1 MNCEMLGE
9 LVGGWLVTSGV
20 KVFLILAAVIFID
33 KFLNTAFNKFLE
45 SKKEINAEHNKN
57 LQTICSMLNSGLK
70 FAVFAVAVMLI
81 LEELGLN
88 IGPLIAAAGILGV
101 AVSFGSQK
109 LVEDLISG
117 FIIIINNQIRVGDM
131 VQIETKRGR
140 VEKIT
145 LSMVVLKDDS
155 GEIHFIRN
163 GRIGVI
169 TRELAD

>member
-20 KVFLILAAVIFID
+20 KIFLILAAVIFID

-70 FAVFAVAVMLI
+70 FAVFAVAIMLI

>member
-9 LVGGWLVTSGV
+9 LAGGWLVTSGV
-20 KVFLILAAVIFID
+20 KIFLILAAVIFID

-70 FAVFAVAVMLI
+70 FAVFAVAIMLI

>member
-1 MNCEMLGE
+1 MNCELLGE
-9 LVGGWLVTSGV
+9 LAGRWLVTSGS
-20 KVFLILAAVIFID
+20 KIFLILIAVIFVD

-57 LQTICSMLNSGLK
+57 LKTMCSMLNSGLK
-70 FAVFAVAVMLI
+70 FAVFTVAIMLI

-117 FIIIINNQIRVGDM
+117 FIILVNNQLRVGDM
-131 VQIETKRGR
+131 VQIEGKRGC

-145 LSMVVLKDDS
+145 LSMVVLKDDE
-155 GEIHFIRN
+155 GQIHFIRN

-169 TRELAD
+169 TREAK